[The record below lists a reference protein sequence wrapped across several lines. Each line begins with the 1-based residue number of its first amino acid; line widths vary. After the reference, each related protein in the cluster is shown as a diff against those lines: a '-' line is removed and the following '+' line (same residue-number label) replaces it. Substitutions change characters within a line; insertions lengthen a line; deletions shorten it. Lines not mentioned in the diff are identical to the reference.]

1 MAEKGGDSKKE
12 KIARKWIPPNAGK
25 GRKKGV
31 QNKTTK
37 AVKEMILAALD
48 KLGGEKYLI
57 TQGKENPVAF
67 MSLLGRIVP
76 SEIRV
81 DTRPLF
87 EFVNALPEKPVVLEI
102 EEDISR
108 TNEESNNGLDG

>member
-1 MAEKGGDSKKE
+1 MEEKKPTKVKVGNKKE
-12 KIARKWIPPNAGK
+12 IPNSGK
-25 GRKKGV
+25 GRPKGV
-31 QNKTTK
+31 PNKTTR

-108 TNEESNNGLDG
+108 PNEESNNGLDG